1 MKERIRTWLAE
12 HGFTEARS
20 IAPVK
25 AGLGDTT
32 LWRISHPAGDSDLLV
47 RIFTTGKDDAAA
59 RERVAME
66 AAARHDVPA
75 PEVLLAEEMDGQPV
89 LVTTW
94 CPGEPALQVLERS
107 PGDAHR
113 IGMAMGGSL
122 GRLHQIAAPDGLA
135 PPAHWIDRGGEALTP
150 IRHHLERAP
159 DADRLLHLDYHPANV
174 LIDNDE
180 VAGIIDWENTLPG
193 PPHMDVA
200 RSRAILR
207 SVRIGKLMPAAM
219 MTALDE
225 FEEGLVAGHAS
236 VVGADPYPELST
248 AWGMAMTV
256 DDLAGQVGKPESWV
270 TGDLVEELRRKRDQL
285 IEAVINI

>member
-1 MKERIRTWLAE
+1 
-12 HGFTEARS
+12 
-20 IAPVK
+20 
-25 AGLGDTT
+25 
-32 LWRISHPAGDSDLLV
+32 
-47 RIFTTGKDDAAA
+47 
-59 RERVAME
+59 ME

-94 CPGEPALQVLERS
+94 CPGEPALQALERS

-135 PPAHWIDRGGEALTP
+135 PPDRWIDRGG
-150 IRHHLERAP
+150 
-159 DADRLLHLDYHPANV
+159 DA

-236 VVGADPYPELST
+236 VVGADPHPELST

-256 DDLAGQVGKPESWV
+256 DDLAGQAGKPESWV
-270 TGDLVEELRRKRDQL
+270 TGDLVEELREKRDRL
-285 IEAVINI
+285 IEAVINT